1 MKFPKLQKR
10 AMPGV
15 AYDKLKYARYIS
27 PYYAQMTNLPEKNPR
42 VYEAFLGIIVTRLE
56 SHCSRNVELEPGR
69 SWLT

>member
-42 VYEAFLGIIVTRLE
+42 VYEAFLGIL
-56 SHCSRNVELEPGR
+56 
-69 SWLT
+69 